1 MKDYPASAIRNV
13 AFIGHGSS
21 GKTTVAEAMLFQ
33 MKTIGRMGT
42 VDEGTTTSDTLA
54 EEIERK
60 SSISA
65 SLLTAEHK
73 GAKFNILDTPGF
85 ADFIGEVKGALRV
98 CDFALTTVHGVYGI
112 EVVTEQVWDFATET
126 NLPRGFFINQLD
138 RENTKFDTILEDL
151 ESTFGNTAPVHYAV
165 NSGPGFS
172 QIINLLTMKLLSFDG
187 GKMTSEEI
195 PADLQ
200 DKANELRESLIEK
213 VAEAD
218 DDLLEKFFDVGELSQ
233 DEIVDGLKKGIV
245 AGTIYPVLCGA
256 ATEHIGIQTL
266 TDFIAT
272 YCPSPEDRASEM
284 AIVADSG
291 EEIEVKCDPEGST
304 SLLIYKTTSEAHV
317 GEMSYFKVFSGTLSS
332 GDELANSAEDTT
344 EKLNQIFSALGK
356 DRTSVDKVVAGDF
369 GVLVK
374 LHKTFTGNT
383 LSDSNNPIT
392 LDPPK
397 FPEPMIRAAVIS
409 KGEGDEDKIATGLST
424 MTKADPTFV
433 VAFDPELSQTIIS
446 GQGEAQLNVIL
457 SRLKERFGVEA
468 DLIKPNIPYRE
479 TIKSKAEAEGKHKK
493 QSGGRGQ
500 FGLCWLRVEP
510 NKRGEGY
517 EYLDEVVGGSI
528 PKQFIPAV
536 DKGIRESLDKG
547 VIAGYQVVDVKVA
560 VFDGK
565 FHPVDSDEFSFKI
578 AGSVGFR
585 EAFKKCK
592 TAILEPIYEVELK
605 VPQECM
611 GDVMGDISSRRG
623 KVSTMD
629 IEGKWQ
635 IIKATVPLAE
645 LYKYA
650 NTLRSLTSGRGL
662 YRRKFSTYEEV
673 PGDIQQQLIE
683 EYEAKK
689 AEG

>member
-1 MKDYPASAIRNV
+1 VKDYPTSAIRNV

-21 GKTTVAEAMLFQ
+21 GKTTIAEAMLFH
-33 MKTIGRMGT
+33 MKAIGRMGT
-42 VDEGTTTSDTLA
+42 VDEGTTHSDTLA

-73 GAKFNILDTPGF
+73 GTKINLLDTPGF
-85 ADFIGEVKGALRV
+85 TDFIGEVKGVLRV
-98 CDFALTTVHGVYGI
+98 CDFALTAVHGVYGI
-112 EVVTEQVWDFATET
+112 EVVTEQVWDFATEINT
-126 NLPRGFFINQLD
+126 PRGFFINQLD
-138 RENTKFDTILEDL
+138 KENTKFDVILDDL

-165 NSGPGFS
+165 NPGPGFS
-172 QIINLLTMKLLSFDG
+172 QIINLLTMKLLSFEG
-187 GKMTSEEI
+187 GKMSSEEI
-195 PADLQ
+195 PANLQ
-200 DKANELRESLIEK
+200 NKANELRETLIEK

-218 DDLLEKFFDVGELSQ
+218 DELLEKFFEEGELTQ
-233 DEIVDGLKKGIV
+233 DEIVSGLKKGII

-256 ATEHIGIQTL
+256 AAEMIGIQTL
-266 TDFIAT
+266 TDFITT
-272 YCPSPEDRASEM
+272 YCPSPEDTPGET
-284 AIVADSG
+284 AIDAKSG
-291 EEIEVKCDPEGST
+291 EEIEVNIDANGPT
-304 SLLIYKTTSEAHV
+304 ALLIFKTTSEAHV
-317 GEMSYFKVFSGTLSS
+317 GEMSYFKVFSGTLNS
-332 GDELANSAEDTT
+332 GDELSNSAEDTT
-344 EKLNQIFSALGK
+344 EKLNQIYAALGK
-356 DRTSVDKVVAGDF
+356 DRTAVEKVVAGDF

-383 LSDSNNPIT
+383 LSDSKAPVT
-392 LDPPK
+392 LNPPK

-424 MTKADPTFV
+424 ISKADPTFV
-433 VAFDPELSQTIIS
+433 IAYDPELSQTIIS

-457 SRLKERFGVEA
+457 SRLKDRFGVEA
-468 DLIKPNIPYRE
+468 ELIKPNIPYRE

-510 NKRGEGY
+510 NKRGDGY

-528 PKQFIPAV
+528 PRNFIPAV
-536 DKGIRESLDKG
+536 DKGVRETLDKG
-547 VIAGYQVVDVKVA
+547 VIAGFPVVDVKVA

-565 FHPVDSDEFSFKI
+565 YHPVDSDEFSFKI

-611 GDVMGDISSRRG
+611 GDVMGDISGRRG

-650 NTLRSLTSGRGL
+650 NTLRSLTSGRGG
-662 YRRKFSTYEEV
+662 YRRKFANYEEV
-673 PGDIQQQLIE
+673 PHDIQQQLIE
-683 EYEAKK
+683 EYEAKR